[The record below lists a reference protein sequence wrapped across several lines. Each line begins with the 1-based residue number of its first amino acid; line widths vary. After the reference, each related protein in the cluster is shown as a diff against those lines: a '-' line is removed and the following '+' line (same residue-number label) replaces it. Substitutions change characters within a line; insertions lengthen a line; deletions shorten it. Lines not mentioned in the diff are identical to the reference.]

1 MKPPKLPVPLEKEEQ
16 AAIIRLF
23 EAVGTIVCRLSQSRA
38 SRQTE
43 GLPDLYCFHP
53 GKRVAWWWET
63 KRQKG
68 GKVSPSQEFF
78 RDLHE
83 TPHQIAVPYALSGA
97 LRDAERWLTC
107 SPLMLAV
114 FKPNGLISKTQIA
127 DRGIFTLL
135 PMCTPAFF
143 TWRGIQLAQRSKG
156 RLARRRRTR

>member
-1 MKPPKLPVPLEKEEQ
+1 MKPTERVPLEKQEQ

-68 GKVSPSQEFF
+68 GRLSPLQQAF

-83 TPHQIAVPYALSGA
+83 TPFQAAVPYALSGA
-97 LRDAERWLTC
+97 LPDAEHWLTC
-107 SPLMLAV
+107 SALGLAARV
-114 FKPNGLISKTQIA
+114 NGQLLIKPKMSEALY
-127 DRGIFTLL
+127 
-135 PMCTPAFF
+135 
-143 TWRGIQLAQRSKG
+143 TWRRLQLEQRAK
-156 RLARRRRTR
+156 ARRRR